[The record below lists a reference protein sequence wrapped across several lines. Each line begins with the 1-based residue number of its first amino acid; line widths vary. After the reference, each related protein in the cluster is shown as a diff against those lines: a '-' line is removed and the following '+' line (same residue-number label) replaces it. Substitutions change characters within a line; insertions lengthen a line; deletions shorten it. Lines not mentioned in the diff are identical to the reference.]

1 MTQRAKQIV
10 ALEITFPTD
19 GSVDPPESWDF
30 AALMDCAWEDVKLQ
44 EVGKIEF
51 LEEGVENES

>member
-19 GSVDPPESWDF
+19 GSVDKPEDWDF
-30 AALMDCAWEDVKLQ
+30 AALLDCNWEDVKLHD
-44 EVGKIEF
+44 VGKIKF
-51 LEEGVENES
+51 LDDEEEN

>member
-1 MTQRAKQIV
+1 MAKMAKQII

-30 AALMDCAWEDVKLQ
+30 AALMDCAWEDVKLH

-51 LEEGVENES
+51 LEEEVGGF